1 MSGEAILA
9 GEIKHQPTQ
18 IDIARMARVS
28 TATVSRV
35 LNRSP
40 LVAPELR
47 QRVETVMTQIGYYP
61 HAAARALASNRT
73 YTIGA
78 IIPTLNNA
86 IFAASINAFER
97 ELQAAN
103 YTLLVAV
110 SNYDLDVEALQVRRL
125 IERGVEG
132 MLLVGNDHADA
143 AYEILQ
149 QACALYVNIWTYD
162 LRKRRPNIGF
172 SNRKAA
178 HAIVDHLVALGH
190 RRIGMIAGITAGND
204 RAHERL
210 EAVRDQ
216 LLTHGLGLETEAT
229 MEVPYSISAG
239 RLALAR
245 LVEQDKLPTALV
257 CGNDVIALGVLF
269 EALER
274 GIAVPRQ
281 LSITGFDNL
290 PLTEHIRPTITTVDV
305 PAEEMGYAAASA
317 LLSAIEKNGRVSS
330 RELNAP
336 LLVRG
341 TTARCEAAALCVP
354 KTSSDDDFG
363 FGQ

>member
-1 MSGEAILA
+1 LA
-9 GEIKHQPTQ
+9 GEIKRQPTQ
-18 IDIARMARVS
+18 FDIARMACVS

-110 SNYDLDVEALQVRRL
+110 SNYDLDAEALQVRRL

-132 MLLVGNDHADA
+132 LLLVGNDHAEA

-149 QACALYVNIWTYD
+149 RAGALYVNIWAYD
-162 LRKRRPNIGF
+162 PRERRPNIGF

-190 RRIGMIAGITAGND
+190 RRIGMIAGIAAGND
-204 RAHERL
+204 RARDRL
-210 EAVRDQ
+210 EAVSDQ
-216 LLTHGLGLETEAT
+216 LAAYGLGLEVEAT
-229 MEVPYSISAG
+229 MQVPYSIGDG
-239 RLALAR
+239 RLALAQ
-245 LVEQDKLPTALV
+245 LVEQVKLPTALI

-274 GIAVPRQ
+274 GIRVPQR

-290 PLTEHIRPTITTVDV
+290 PLTEHIRPAITTVDV
-305 PAEEMGYAAASA
+305 PAEEMGHAAALA

-336 LLVRG
+336 LLIRE
-341 TTARCEAAALCVP
+341 TTARRKAVVC
-354 KTSSDDDFG
+354 
-363 FGQ
+363 

>member
-1 MSGEAILA
+1 MA
-9 GEIKHQPTQ
+9 GEIKRQPTQ
-18 IDIARMARVS
+18 LDIARMARVS

-47 QRVETVMTQIGYYP
+47 QRVETVMTRIGYYP

-97 ELQAAN
+97 ELQTAN

-110 SNYDLDVEALQVRRL
+110 SNYDLDAEALQVRRL

-132 MLLVGNDHADA
+132 LLLIGNDHADA
-143 AYEILQ
+143 AYEILKR
-149 QACALYVNIWTYD
+149 AGALYVNMWAYD
-162 LRKRRPNIGF
+162 PRKRRPNIGF

-204 RAHERL
+204 RARDRLDAVKERL
-210 EAVRDQ
+210 AA
-216 LLTHGLGLETEAT
+216 HGLDLAPGAV
-229 MEVPYSISAG
+229 MQMPYGIEEGRSA
-239 RLALAR
+239 LVQ
-245 LVEQDKLPTALV
+245 LVEQDNLPTALI
-257 CGNDVIALGVLF
+257 CGNDVIALGVLL
-269 EALER
+269 EALDQR
-274 GIAVPRQ
+274 ILVPQR

-290 PLTEHIRPTITTVDV
+290 PLTEHIRPALTTIDV
-305 PAEEMGYAAASA
+305 PALDMGRAAATA
-317 LLSAIEKNGRVSS
+317 ILSAIEKNGRIHN

-336 LLVRG
+336 LLVRE
-341 TTARCEAAALCVP
+341 TTAAPDL
-354 KTSSDDDFG
+354 
-363 FGQ
+363 